1 MLIFLFI
8 VLVLSSSLSS
18 VDSSGHTDYE
28 VSRRELEAADSSASP
43 SCPLN
48 FNYLSGLINGSSQRL
63 LLLDVPTECG
73 YMLQALRLVRSQ
85 YLHTTGHF
93 FPPPNSS
100 EACWDVYQSIVS
112 SRIVGFNVQSTCG
125 FKTSLMSETCANV
138 TTRSDFERLL
148 SGTELSDVQKFCNQ
162 SLDDESACTSCTD
175 VLARVQG
182 LYFGVPNN
190 GNESDCNGYPFIYA
204 AAYAEQF
211 RPTDEGDLKCLFSL
225 NFSADKKK
233 KKKYGV
239 VFWGIVTGCSNG
251 FFGSVIVI
259 WLCWTWHWR
268 KKRMRKSLAQME
280 SGNAGSGMEMNQMMT
295 ASARAIRFTLEEIK
309 KATNNFSRDNMIGRG
324 GYGNVYRGIL
334 TDGSEVALKRF
345 KNCAAAGDRAFAHE
359 VEVIASVRHVN
370 LVELKGYCT
379 ETGPMEGHQRILVCE
394 MVRSGSLF
402 DHLFGQEQKPLSWP
416 ARRKIALGTARGLA
430 YLHYGAQPIIIHRDV
445 KASNILLDEAF
456 DAKLADF
463 GLAKFTPEGQ
473 SHVSTKVAGTL
484 GYVAPEYALYG
495 QLSERSD
502 VYSFG
507 VVLLELLSGKKA
519 VISVENGEASLLADW
534 AWSLVRGNSPLD
546 VIDEGMPNLG
556 APEEMEKHVLL
567 AVLCSHPV
575 VYARPTMEH
584 VMKIL
589 ESDSPVPPIPDRPI
603 SIVAEIENVEQSAS
617 SGGSYSIMTS
627 PSEFRPFMSEGYS
640 LSSDTG

>member
-1 MLIFLFI
+1 MLAFLFL
-8 VLVLSSSLSS
+8 VLVLNTSLSC
-18 VDSSGHTDYE
+18 VDSSGRTEYE
-28 VSRRELEAADSSASP
+28 VPKRELEAADSSASP

-48 FNYLSGLINGSSQRL
+48 FDYLGKLINESSQPL

-73 YMLQALRLVRSQ
+73 FMLQAIRLVRSE
-85 YLHTTGHF
+85 YLRTTGYF

-100 EACWDVYQSIVS
+100 EACWDAYQSIVNS
-112 SRIVGFNVQSTCG
+112 KIAGFNVRSTCG
-125 FKTSLMSETCANV
+125 FKTNLMSETCANV
-138 TTRSDFERLL
+138 TTRSDFERIV
-148 SGTELSDVQKFCNQ
+148 SGTELSDVQKYCNQ
-162 SLDDESACTSCTD
+162 SLDDESACTLCTD
-175 VLARVQG
+175 GLTRVQG
-182 LYFGVPNN
+182 LYFGGPNN
-190 GNESDCNGYPFIYA
+190 GNESDCYGYPFVYA
-204 AAYAEQF
+204 AAYTDQF
-211 RPTDEGDLKCLFSL
+211 RPINAGDLKCLFSL

-233 KKKYGV
+233 KRKYGV
-239 VFWGIVTGCSNG
+239 VFWGIVSGCTNG
-251 FFGSVIVI
+251 FVGTVIVI

-268 KKRMRKSLAQME
+268 KRRMRKSLAQME
-280 SGNAGSGMEMNQMMT
+280 SGNAGSGMEMNQMMN
-295 ASARAIRFTLEEIK
+295 ASARVVRFTLEEIR
-309 KATNNFSRDNMIGRG
+309 KATNNFSRDNIIGRG
-324 GYGNVYRGIL
+324 AYGNVYRGML

-345 KNCAAAGDRAFAHE
+345 KNCSAAGDEAFTHE

-379 ETGPMEGHQRILVCE
+379 ATVPMEGHQRILVCE
-394 MVRSGSLF
+394 MVHSGSLF

-430 YLHYGAQPIIIHRDV
+430 YLHYGAQPTIIHRDV

-473 SHVSTKVAGTL
+473 SHVSTRVAGTL
-484 GYVAPEYALYG
+484 GYVAPEYAMYG

-519 VISVENGEASLLADW
+519 VISVEKGEASLLVDR
-534 AWSLVRGNSPLD
+534 AWSLVRGNGPLD
-546 VIDEGMPNLG
+546 VIDEGIPNMG
-556 APEEMEKHVLL
+556 TPEEMEKYVLL

-575 VYARPTMEH
+575 VYARPTMDH
-584 VMKIL
+584 VVKIL

-603 SIVAEIENVEQSAS
+603 TILAEIKNVEQSAS
-617 SGGSYSIMTS
+617 SSGSYCFMTS
-627 PSEFRPFMSEGYS
+627 PGEFQPFMVKGHSLNSE
-640 LSSDTG
+640 TA